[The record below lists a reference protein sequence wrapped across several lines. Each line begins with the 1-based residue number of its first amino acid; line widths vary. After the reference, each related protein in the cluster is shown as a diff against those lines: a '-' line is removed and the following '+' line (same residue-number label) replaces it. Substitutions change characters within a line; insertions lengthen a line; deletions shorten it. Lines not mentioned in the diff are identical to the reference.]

1 MFNQVI
7 LIGNLTKK
15 PELRNTPSGKEVAS
29 ADLATNKKFKNQA
42 GELVEQVQFHRLV
55 IWNNASAFYQYLDK
69 GSKVFIKGELQTRS
83 YDKKD
88 GTKAYITEVNVNEFK
103 FLDSIQKEKEEN
115 RNNNKAEKIIDNFG
129 GEIIEESEK
138 EIKTENIP
146 F

>member
-15 PELRNTPSGKEVAS
+15 PELRNTPSGKEVTS

-42 GELVEQVQFHRLV
+42 GELVEQAQFHRLV
-55 IWNNASAFYQYLDK
+55 IWNNASAFCKYLDK

-103 FLDSIQKEKEEN
+103 FLDSIKKE
-115 RNNNKAEKIIDNFG
+115 NKPQQTESEKVIDNFG
-129 GEIIEESEK
+129 ENKEEIDI
-138 EIKTENIP
+138 NQIP